1 MLPLDAS
8 GYGRLI
14 GATARGALA
23 LHHEL
28 AGTDLSPFRIVL
40 LPEPDLNIVC
50 FAVVHPELA
59 TLEACNAL
67 VARTHARMSVA
78 AGRAAKDVGYFVTK
92 TVLRAEEY
100 GDAVVPLAAELGFTA
115 DEYRRAG
122 GVAVLRST
130 VMNPFFA
137 EHRGKTDHLEG
148 FVTALRAELAAALVE
163 VTR

>member
-1 MLPLDAS
+1 
-8 GYGRLI
+8 
-14 GATARGALA
+14 
-23 LHHEL
+23 
-28 AGTDLSPFRIVL
+28 
-40 LPEPDLNIVC
+40 
-50 FAVVHPELA
+50 
-59 TLEACNAL
+59 
-67 VARTHARMSVA
+67 MSVA

-137 EHRGKTDHLEG
+137 EHRGETDHLEG
-148 FVTALRAELAAALVE
+148 FVTALRAEFAAALVE